1 MMPQRSLA
9 TVPAGRTQATPASGR
24 KQEHLVRACG
34 PMRRHS
40 SLYGLLSAVL
50 CVLALAFAMPASA
63 QQNAPAAPAAGPVGA
78 GLAGNGQA
86 GAGQAGAARPAS
98 APPVPAWRRTDNYR
112 FPAMADTVRRLQ
124 FAAQA
129 MQLRE
134 YCADRRVPDD
144 FVRERL
150 QHFGRLTGRDETCTT
165 LADY

>member
-1 MMPQRSLA
+1 MP
-9 TVPAGRTQATPASGR
+9 P
-24 KQEHLVRACG
+24 
-34 PMRRHS
+34 HS
-40 SLYGLLSAVL
+40 SLSGLLSAAV
-50 CVLALAFAMPASA
+50 CVFALATAMPASA
-63 QQNAPAAPAAGPVGA
+63 QQKAPPAAAAGPLGA
-78 GLAGNGQA
+78 GAAGSGQA
-86 GAGQAGAARPAS
+86 GAGPAGAARPAS

-124 FAAQA
+124 FSAQA

-150 QHFGRLTGRDETCTT
+150 QRFGRLTGRDETCAT